1 MKGLFRLIL
10 WPIPAVL
17 VLLALVACGAG
28 APGASPAPSG
38 PSGSLGVMTA
48 EAGTQALAALCELR
62 GVTDRDQANGLFF
75 DHAHLTLHVLAAAT
89 EPVDRVPA
97 AGLLEAKQV
106 VEADLQADALPETFP
121 DDVGALLEA
130 TRTALEAVGLPSP
143 AC

>member
-1 MKGLFRLIL
+1 MRRPLG
-10 WPIPAVL
+10 PIPALALL
-17 VLLALVACGAG
+17 VLVACGGGG
-28 APGASPAPSG
+28 AEPTPAQSG

-48 EAGTQALAALCELR
+48 EAGTEALAALCRLR
-62 GVTDRDQANGLFF
+62 SVTDRDTANGLFF
-75 DHAHLTLHVLAAAT
+75 DRAHLTLHVLAAAT